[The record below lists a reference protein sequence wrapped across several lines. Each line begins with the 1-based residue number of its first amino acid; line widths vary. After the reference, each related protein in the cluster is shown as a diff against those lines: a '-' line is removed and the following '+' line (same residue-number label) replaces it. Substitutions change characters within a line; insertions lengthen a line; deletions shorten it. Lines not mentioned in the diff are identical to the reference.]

1 MRNPT
6 PISVMKSSNPLDDSS
21 SNLPSM
27 YGSSA
32 AWPEAA
38 ARRAESSSRGSMV
51 RVVVR
56 VVVVVCVDWAVTTF
70 QLAGYRPQVT
80 TKHWRWGDSS
90 GHLLA
95 P

>member
-38 ARRAESSSRGSMV
+38 ARRAESSSRGSMM
-51 RVVVR
+51 
-56 VVVVVCVDWAVTTF
+56 VVCVDWAVTTF
-70 QLAGYRPQVT
+70 QLAGYKAQVA

>member
-27 YGSSA
+27 KGSSA

-51 RVVVR
+51 RVV
-56 VVVVVCVDWAVTTF
+56 CVDWAVTTF
-70 QLAGYRPQVT
+70 QLATKPRSPPNTGDGEIAAVT
-80 TKHWRWGDSS
+80 CWHRDLGP
-90 GHLLA
+90 A
-95 P
+95 

>member
-1 MRNPT
+1 M
-6 PISVMKSSNPLDDSS
+6 
-21 SNLPSM
+21 PSM
-27 YGSSA
+27 KGSSA

-51 RVVVR
+51 RVVR
-56 VVVVVCVDWAVTTF
+56 VVRCVDWAVTTF
-70 QLAGYRPQVT
+70 QLAVYRPQVT

>member
-27 YGSSA
+27 KGSSA

-51 RVVVR
+51 RVVR
-56 VVVVVCVDWAVTTF
+56 VCVDWAVTTF
-70 QLAGYRPQVT
+70 QLAVYRPQVT

-90 GHLLA
+90 GDLL
-95 P
+95 PP

>member
-38 ARRAESSSRGSMV
+38 ARRAESSSRGSMMA
-51 RVVVR
+51 
-56 VVVVVCVDWAVTTF
+56 VCVDGAVTTF
-70 QLAGYRPQVT
+70 QLAVYKAQVS

>member
-27 YGSSA
+27 KGSSA

-56 VVVVVCVDWAVTTF
+56 CGLGCDHFPTGCVQSPGRHQT
-70 QLAGYRPQVT
+70 LEMGR
-80 TKHWRWGDSS
+80 
-90 GHLLA
+90 
-95 P
+95 

>member
-6 PISVMKSSNPLDDSS
+6 PISVMKSSNPLEDSS

-51 RVVVR
+51 RVA
-56 VVVVVCVDWAVTTF
+56 VVVCVDWAVTTF
-70 QLAGYRPQVT
+70 QLAGYRPQVS

-90 GHLLA
+90 GHLLLT

>member
-27 YGSSA
+27 KGSSA

-51 RVVVR
+51 RVV
-56 VVVVVCVDWAVTTF
+56 CGDGAVTTF
-70 QLAGYRPQVT
+70 QLAVYRPQVS

>member
-1 MRNPT
+1 
-6 PISVMKSSNPLDDSS
+6 MKSSNPLDDSS

-27 YGSSA
+27 KGSSA

-51 RVVVR
+51 V
-56 VVVVVCVDWAVTTF
+56 VVVVVCVDWDVTTF
-70 QLAGYRPQVT
+70 QLAVYRPQVS

>member
-51 RVVVR
+51 RVV
-56 VVVVVCVDWAVTTF
+56 CVDWAVTTF
-70 QLAGYRPQVT
+70 QLAVYRPQVA

>member
-27 YGSSA
+27 KGSSA

-51 RVVVR
+51 RVVR
-56 VVVVVCVDWAVTTF
+56 CGLGCDHFPTGCV
-70 QLAGYRPQVT
+70 QSP
-80 TKHWRWGDSS
+80 
-90 GHLLA
+90 GHHQTLEMGR
-95 P
+95 

>member
-27 YGSSA
+27 KGSST

-51 RVVVR
+51 RVVLL
-56 VVVVVCVDWAVTTF
+56 CVWTG
-70 QLAGYRPQVT
+70 L
-80 TKHWRWGDSS
+80 
-90 GHLLA
+90 
-95 P
+95 

>member
-6 PISVMKSSNPLDDSS
+6 PISVMKSSNPLEDSS

-27 YGSSA
+27 KGSSA

-51 RVVVR
+51 RVVR
-56 VVVVVCVDWAVTTF
+56 VVVVCVDWAVTTF
-70 QLAGYRPQVT
+70 QLAGYKPQVS

-90 GHLLA
+90 GDLLA